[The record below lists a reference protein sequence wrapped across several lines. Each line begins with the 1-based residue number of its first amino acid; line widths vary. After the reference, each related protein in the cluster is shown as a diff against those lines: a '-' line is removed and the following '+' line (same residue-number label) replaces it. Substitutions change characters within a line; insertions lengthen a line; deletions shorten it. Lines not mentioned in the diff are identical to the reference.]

1 MNKHSEYISPYADE
15 LPELLEADKPV
26 KPQLGID
33 NKVRIDR
40 TAVEKLDMIRD
51 GLDTNSDEFEEGYD
65 LGKKNL
71 TEGAF
76 WFTRAATRKINNK
89 DFIGAEKD
97 DSVAGRCIDIL
108 LGG

>member
-15 LPELLEADKPV
+15 IPELLEADKPV

-51 GLDTNSDEFEEGYD
+51 GLDINSQEFRAGYD
-65 LGKKNL
+65 LGRENARL
-71 TEGAF
+71 GAF
-76 WFTRAATRKINNK
+76 YYNK
-89 DFIGAEKD
+89 DGNYK
-97 DSVAGRCIDIL
+97 VADRCVEIF